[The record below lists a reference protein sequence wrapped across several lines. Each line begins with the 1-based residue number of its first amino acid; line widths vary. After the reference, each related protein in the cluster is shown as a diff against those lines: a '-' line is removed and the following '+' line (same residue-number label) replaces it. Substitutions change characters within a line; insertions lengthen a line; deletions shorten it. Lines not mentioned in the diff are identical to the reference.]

1 MCGSAREGRRLKVNL
16 SNIRVESLQGLVGS
30 SMRQDQ
36 IAHRETSAGDGVL
49 VKDPTDKG
57 DERRQ
62 RETENLGKCRTSTV
76 MNPDLLKD

>member
-1 MCGSAREGRRLKVNL
+1 MEHGLEGTQTCGSAREGRRLKVNL
-16 SNIRVESLQGLVGS
+16 SIIRVESLQGLVGS

-57 DERRQ
+57 DER
-62 RETENLGKCRTSTV
+62 
-76 MNPDLLKD
+76 